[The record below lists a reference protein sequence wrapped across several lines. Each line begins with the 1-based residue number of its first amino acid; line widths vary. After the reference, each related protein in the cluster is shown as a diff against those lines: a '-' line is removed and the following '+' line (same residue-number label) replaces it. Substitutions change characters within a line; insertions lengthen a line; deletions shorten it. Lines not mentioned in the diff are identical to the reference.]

1 MATTT
6 RSLRFPI
13 WFIGLSV
20 TLLSPPLPAGAYG
33 TLPSMVYAMSPI
45 PIQESKM
52 LLQWTWI
59 LVWTT
64 LVAFRQALSFAKSLT
79 QAPLVILTL
88 IGCLTHMATQI
99 LSVFPIQIFTLHLGL
114 STRLLPCRSL
124 GSELFTVTVVA

>member
-1 MATTT
+1 
-6 RSLRFPI
+6 
-13 WFIGLSV
+13 
-20 TLLSPPLPAGAYG
+20 
-33 TLPSMVYAMSPI
+33 MVYAMSPI

-52 LLQWTWI
+52 LMQWTWI

-99 LSVFPIQIFTLHLGL
+99 LSVFPIQIFTLHLV
-114 STRLLPCRSL
+114 STDIQNCATSDT
-124 GSELFTVTVVA
+124 EN